1 MTKSGNG
8 GKMESFDLE
17 SAYNHL
23 EERALDYK
31 YLHQIAGIFQKVRDE
46 MHRSQNVEEEK
57 KAQWEIDVFN
67 FSIKENKVHPLY
79 TMTND
84 KGEEVKY
91 PTYDRFD
98 DSTYDYIIKRLNS
111 TSHPLLKARYAHVL
125 WFSPKKHGKY
135 AQIGIDAYLE
145 LIKLYSE
152 KDKARPQEHF
162 GLDTVDATKNAFFLS
177 LNSNDEKRLNRAKS
191 EIKRLIFNFNSKS
204 SSFFALRKSLISL
217 MLSQKNTFSKDDFV
231 GIGEMCYKFAEILED
246 SHKAITMLELGENI
260 DEKLGISRHNWKKS
274 IAERY
279 EKMMKSTQE
288 TNKFVAIEFC
298 QDALKYYRQLKDAK
312 KIEELEKIYDELK
325 DKVEFKEFKKE
336 LNLEPYIKDCEK
348 KARKIAQHSSEEIF
362 SLLMMDKNLL
372 PKYSE
377 MKTFAEKT
385 LKEHPIQGIFPIVI
399 FDERGHNV
407 EHFSSKEEI
416 VYYQTLQQYQ
426 LYLENQYLPLINAII
441 LEALKEKKMTFGSLM
456 VFFQKHSWLGKP
468 LKKRIQNREID
479 YNWINLLA
487 PSLFEYF
494 TQMEYL
500 IASGTYPTLVLSI
513 DSLVLKIEGLL
524 RDLCNYSGITT
535 FFQKEDKQGRT
546 IYREKDLN
554 ALLHEEKM
562 KELFDEDDLLFFRYV
577 LVEKAGYNL
586 RHKIAH
592 SLILFG
598 EYQINYI
605 HLLILAL
612 LKIGKFVFSK
622 KANGSS
628 ADAKDNTKTQE
639 ETK

>member
-1 MTKSGNG
+1 
-8 GKMESFDLE
+8 MEFLDLE
-17 SAYNHL
+17 SVYNHL

-46 MHRSQNVEEEK
+46 MHRKQNAEEEK

-67 FSIKENKVHPLY
+67 FSIKDNKVQPQFV
-79 TMTND
+79 MTND
-84 KGEEVKY
+84 KGEEVRY
-91 PTYDRFD
+91 PNYDRFD
-98 DSTYDYIIKRLNS
+98 FATYDYIIKRLNS
-111 TSHPLLKARYAHVL
+111 TAHPLLRARYAHVL

-145 LIKLYSE
+145 LIKLYEE

-162 GLDTVDATKNAFFLS
+162 GLDTLDATKNAFFLS

-191 EIKRLIFNFNSKS
+191 EIKRLIFNFNSES
-204 SSFFALRKSLISL
+204 NSFFALRASLISL
-217 MLSQKNTFSKDDFV
+217 MLSQKDTFSNDDFV
-231 GIGEMCYKFAEILED
+231 GIGEMCYKFAESLED
-246 SHKAITMLELGENI
+246 SHKAITMLEFGEKI
-260 DEKLGISRHNWKKS
+260 DEKLGIRRHDWKKS

-279 EKMMKSTQE
+279 EKMMKSTKE
-288 TNKFVAIEFC
+288 TNKFVAIKFC

-325 DKVEFKEFKKE
+325 DKVEFKEFKME
-336 LNLEPYIKDCEK
+336 INLEPYIKDCEK
-348 KARKIAQHSSEEIF
+348 KAKKIAQHSSEEIF
-362 SLLMMDKNLL
+362 SLLMVDKNLL
-372 PKYSE
+372 PKHNE

-385 LKEHPIQGIFPIVI
+385 LKEHPIQGIFPIEIV
-399 FDERGHNV
+399 DERGYNV
-407 EHFSSKEEI
+407 EYFSSKEEM

-426 LYLENQYLPLINAII
+426 LYLENQYLPLINTII

-456 VFFQKHSWLGKP
+456 NFFQKYSWFGKP

-494 TQMEYL
+494 KQMEHL
-500 IASGTYPTLVLSI
+500 IASRTYPNLVLCI
-513 DSLVLKIEGLL
+513 DSLILKIEGLL

-535 FFQKEDKQGRT
+535 FFQTEDKQGRT
-546 IYREKDLN
+546 VYREKDLN
-554 ALLHEEKM
+554 ALLHEEKI
-562 KELFDEDDLLFFRYV
+562 KELFDEDDLLFFKYV

-605 HLLILAL
+605 HLLILML
-612 LKIGKFVFSK
+612 LKLGKFDFRK
-622 KANGSS
+622 KASGSS
-628 ADAKDNTKTQE
+628 ANTKDNTKTQE
-639 ETK
+639 ETR